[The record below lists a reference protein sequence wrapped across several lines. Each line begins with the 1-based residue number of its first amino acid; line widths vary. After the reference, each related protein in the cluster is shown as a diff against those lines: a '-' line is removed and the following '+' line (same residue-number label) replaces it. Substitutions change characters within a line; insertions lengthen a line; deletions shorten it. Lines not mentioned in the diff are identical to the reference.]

1 VAELRT
7 ELSLS
12 VPALTPFEAVFEKFT
27 NAVFRDV
34 VLTEESTNAVT
45 REILQ
50 LRHLCQV
57 SAIVKAGGEARKQVG
72 LLAQKFYL
80 AVVKERTKESLPF
93 LGDDTQFPLPFQFV
107 HPSPID
113 FAQRGDG
120 LGLLAKAI

>member
-34 VLTEESTNAVT
+34 VLIEKGTNAVT

-72 LLAQKFYL
+72 LLAQKFNL
-80 AVVKERTKESLPF
+80 TVVKKRTKESLPF
-93 LGDDTQFPLPFQFV
+93 LGDDTQFPLSFQFV

-120 LGLLAKAI
+120 LCLLAKAI